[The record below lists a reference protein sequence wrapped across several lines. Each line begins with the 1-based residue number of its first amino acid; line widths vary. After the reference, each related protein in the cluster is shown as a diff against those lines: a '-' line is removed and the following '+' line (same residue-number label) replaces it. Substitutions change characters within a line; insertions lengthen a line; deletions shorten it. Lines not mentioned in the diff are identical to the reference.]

1 MWYVLTLGSSKSN
14 HTNQMIRA
22 CLASLAALAVSVQVW
37 AGQAPIVAFSMTGLT
52 DTGDAA
58 VLKFDPAPSEGGT
71 LTILGDRT
79 HIQPRTV
86 PLSYRL
92 IPVKTSVDGDPRV
105 QITFSDKKSLIIMCD
120 PLSDNCRSDG
130 FITESGV
137 TFALL
142 WHIKRR

>member
-1 MWYVLTLGSSKSN
+1 
-14 HTNQMIRA
+14 
-22 CLASLAALAVSVQVW
+22 
-37 AGQAPIVAFSMTGLT
+37 MTGLT

-58 VLKFDPAPSEGGT
+58 VLNFDPSPSADGT

-79 HIQPRTV
+79 LAKPRTV
-86 PLSYRL
+86 IISYRVL
-92 IPVKTSVDGDPRV
+92 PVKTSVEGDPRV
-105 QITFSDKKSLIIMCD
+105 QITFPDKQSLTIMCD

-142 WHIKRR
+142 WRISRR